1 MRHFDVVKR
10 IKETDSMSKE
20 EVTITDQAVLKM
32 NQLEIVEM
40 TNKKQIEKLNI
51 WSEKD
56 FRKNIVNF
64 AFWKP
69 KKYSCLFS
77 KDEIGL

>member
-1 MRHFDVVKR
+1 MRHFDVVKG

-64 AFWKP
+64 AFWK
-69 KKYSCLFS
+69 SQ
-77 KDEIGL
+77 EIDLLVF